1 MKQLPSVN
9 SELDDELIDKIFKNH
24 FDILSPFF
32 LKLMSE
38 WTIGAYKVF
47 KDIDTYT
54 ILIYLISKQFDFY
67 RRNNLNITF
76 NNFYKDKTLE
86 IEKINL
92 IRISKDLQIPK
103 ESVRRKVISLEKK
116 GIIKKKGKKITI
128 DRSAYNSTQPNDTLK
143 NICTLLSV
151 FSQILKEEKVIKNE
165 MSLSL
170 IHI

>member
-54 ILIYLISKQFDFY
+54 I
-67 RRNNLNITF
+67 
-76 NNFYKDKTLE
+76 
-86 IEKINL
+86 
-92 IRISKDLQIPK
+92 
-103 ESVRRKVISLEKK
+103 
-116 GIIKKKGKKITI
+116 
-128 DRSAYNSTQPNDTLK
+128 
-143 NICTLLSV
+143 
-151 FSQILKEEKVIKNE
+151 
-165 MSLSL
+165 
-170 IHI
+170 

>member
-1 MKQLPSVN
+1 
-9 SELDDELIDKIFKNH
+9 
-24 FDILSPFF
+24 
-32 LKLMSE
+32 MSE

-116 GIIKKKGKKITI
+116 
-128 DRSAYNSTQPNDTLK
+128 
-143 NICTLLSV
+143 
-151 FSQILKEEKVIKNE
+151 E
-165 MSLSL
+165 
-170 IHI
+170 

>member
-116 GIIKKKGKKITI
+116 GIIKKKGKKITM
-128 DRSAYNSTQPNDTLK
+128 P
-143 NICTLLSV
+143 
-151 FSQILKEEKVIKNE
+151 QIITRAKEKHEKVILFPLHEECIDLGSVSEYND
-165 MSLSL
+165 MQ
-170 IHI
+170 

>member
-116 GIIKKKGKKITI
+116 GIIKKNI
-128 DRSAYNSTQPNDTLK
+128 RTLFGHPL
-143 NICTLLSV
+143 ISY
-151 FSQILKEEKVIKNE
+151 
-165 MSLSL
+165 SL
-170 IHI
+170 ILAKEISEIDQIFKIF